1 MYVVISKSLDLLYI
15 TSSEMPLMSYFTYLQ
30 VPAGLF
36 IPSMAV
42 GAIAGRLV
50 GIAVEQLA
58 L

>member
-1 MYVVISKSLDLLYI
+1 
-15 TSSEMPLMSYFTYLQ
+15 

-50 GIAVEQLA
+50 GMAVEQIA

>member
-1 MYVVISKSLDLLYI
+1 VQFAK
-15 TSSEMPLMSYFTYLQ
+15 YLTVDIQ

-50 GIAVEQLA
+50 GMGVEQLA
-58 L
+58 LYVCF

>member
-1 MYVVISKSLDLLYI
+1 MLVPVDAQNVKDELR
-15 TSSEMPLMSYFTYLQ
+15 YFQ

>member
-1 MYVVISKSLDLLYI
+1 MMAAVSSHQSVVWS
-15 TSSEMPLMSYFTYLQ
+15 Q

-50 GIAVEQLA
+50 GIGVEQLA